1 MRTLSS
7 PGMVRSSNRK
17 PAAEAVVRRI
27 LESADI
33 AIDGTR
39 SSDIQI
45 RDTRFYRRVLQQ
57 GSLGLG
63 ESYVDGWWDAVRVDE
78 FIAKLL
84 QSTQAPRKRSRWAD
98 GYRVLLNI
106 LSNRQNR
113 WRSPHNAQFHYDIG
127 NDLYRAMLD
136 RRMTYTC
143 AYWKDAQDLDTA
155 QEHKLERVC
164 RKLQLQPG
172 MRVLDIGCGWGSFA
186 AYAAERHGVHVT
198 GVTVSED
205 QVELGRQ
212 LCADLPVEILLED
225 YRKLSGF
232 YDRVVSLGMFEHV
245 GYKNYRT
252 YMKTVRDCLSPGGI
266 FVLQTIGGNASV
278 RTIDPWVNRY
288 IFPNTML
295 PSVAQVGAAVEGLFV
310 MEDWEN
316 FGPYYD
322 RTLLAWFENFDAS
335 WDRLK
340 SSYPEQ
346 FYRMWKYYLLSCAG
360 TFRCRMNQVWQVIFS
375 AR

>member
-7 PGMVRSSNRK
+7 SGMVGSSSRK
-17 PAAEAVVRRI
+17 SPAEAVIRRV

-39 SSDIQI
+39 PSDIRI
-45 RDTRFYRRVLQQ
+45 RDPRFYRRVLRQ

-78 FIAKLL
+78 FIATLL
-84 QSTQAPRKRSRWAD
+84 QSTQTPRNRSRLAD
-98 GYRVLLNI
+98 GYRILLNA

-113 WRSPHNAQFHYDIG
+113 SRSRDDVQFHYDTG

-186 AYAAERHGVHVT
+186 GYGAQRHGVHVT
-198 GVTVSED
+198 GVTISED
-205 QVELGRQ
+205 QVQLGRK
-212 LCADLPVEILLED
+212 LCADLPVEILLQD
-225 YRKLSGF
+225 YRNVSGF

-252 YMKTVRDCLSPGGI
+252 YMKTVRDRLKPGGI
-266 FVLQTIGGNASV
+266 FVLQTIGGNSSV
-278 RTIDPWVNRY
+278 RTIDPWMNRY
-288 IFPNTML
+288 IFPNAML
-295 PSVAQVGAAVEGLFV
+295 PSVAQIGAAVEGLFV

-316 FGPYYD
+316 FGPCYD

-340 SSYPEQ
+340 SSYPER
-346 FYRMWKYYLLSCAG
+346 FYRIWKYYLLSCAG
-360 TFRCRMNQVWQVIFS
+360 SFRSRSNQVWQIILS